1 MNFARRWTSPS
12 SATVRWLL
20 GVLPWIVAVAVA
32 LLVWE
37 HVDRGAEN
45 DLLNDGS
52 IAVGTIVDVDD
63 DVPQIRYEHG
73 VVGEVVADLVNS
85 SARVGDE
92 VVIVYDV
99 DDPYRVEPRD
109 HHARRDLAPWI
120 VLGGVLAIAGS
131 FAAAQW
137 SARRQRALAA
147 DESTAFSMLAA
158 IHHSRLSIVPRL
170 SLYALDS
177 VAGDRPVC
185 TIRLAD
191 IRVDGPENACFPVE
205 VKGIPRPTGSV
216 VVRAADTVLW
226 PRGRAL
232 VAARHQ
238 RPSRVGAAELGTARN
253 VRQFLTWLAVCGV
266 CGLAVTA
273 TVALVSAHG
282 ARVTDKWVSDGR
294 RAVATIASRNERSV
308 NVDVVVDG
316 DTGPA
321 VLMAAPV
328 DYPDEYDPGQKY
340 PAVVNEDGL
349 RVRLLAEPY
358 DAIEPILWAAIPTA
372 VLLWWATRRLI
383 GA

>member
-1 MNFARRWTSPS
+1 M
-12 SATVRWLL
+12 
-20 GVLPWIVAVAVA
+20 LPWIVAVTVA
-32 LLVWE
+32 LIVWE
-37 HVDRGAEN
+37 YRDRHAET
-45 DLLNDGS
+45 DLLNDGA
-52 IAVGTIVDVDD
+52 IAVATVVGEQDGE
-63 DVPQIRYEHG
+63 PQVRYEHG
-73 VVGEVVADLVNS
+73 VVGEVVAAVVDS
-85 SARVGDE
+85 GAQIGDE
-92 VVIVYDV
+92 VIVVYDV

-120 VLGGVLAIAGS
+120 VLGGIVALVGS

-137 SARRQRALAA
+137 SARRQRQLAA

-177 VAGDRPVC
+177 VPGGRPVC
-185 TIRLAD
+185 TVRLAD
-191 IRVDGPENACFPVE
+191 IRVDGPADACFPVE
-205 VKGIPRPTGSV
+205 VKGIPRPTGMV
-216 VVRAADTVLW
+216 VVRAADMVLW
-226 PRGRAL
+226 ARGRAL
-232 VAARHQ
+232 VAARHP
-238 RPSRVGAAELGTARN
+238 RPLRVVEAEVRAARN

-266 CGLAVTA
+266 CGLLVTA
-273 TVALVSAHG
+273 TVTLVSTHG
-282 ARVTDKWVSDGR
+282 ARVTEKWVADGR

-316 DTGPA
+316 STGPA

-328 DYPDEYDPGQKY
+328 DYPNDYDPGQKY
-340 PAVVNEDGL
+340 PAIVNEDGP

-372 VLLWWATRRLI
+372 VLLWWATRRFI